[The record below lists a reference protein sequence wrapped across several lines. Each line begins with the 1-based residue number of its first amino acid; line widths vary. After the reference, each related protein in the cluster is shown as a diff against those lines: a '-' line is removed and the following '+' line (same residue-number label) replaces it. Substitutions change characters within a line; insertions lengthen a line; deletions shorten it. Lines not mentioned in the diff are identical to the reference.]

1 MKRLLCGIAVLAAM
15 IAFAGRAEASLVQ
28 FDFSYSG
35 TNVGGGPVSG
45 SGYLFGNYV
54 GGGMYLL
61 TSGDGTSSEAG
72 NLTLEPAGTYINT
85 FPPSVNLTSD
95 NLLTPASNP
104 VLDGNGLVF
113 AGSSLPAT
121 SHYFN
126 IWGNGP
132 NNYSYFNNYDSWPIG
147 SGNLDSFTVSG
158 PVPEPATLTLL
169 GTGLLAGCVIRRRR
183 SHAVK

>member
-1 MKRLLCGIAVLAAM
+1 MKRFLRGIVLLGLALG
-15 IAFAGRAEASLVQ
+15 FAGRADASLVQ

-45 SGYLFGNYV
+45 YGYLFGNYV
-54 GGGMYLL
+54 GGGTYLL
-61 TSGDGTSSEAG
+61 TSGTGISSEAG

-85 FPPSVNLTSD
+85 YPPSVDLISD
-95 NLLTPASNP
+95 NLLTPTSNP

-113 AGSSLPAT
+113 AGSSLPPT
-121 SHYFN
+121 SQYFN

-132 NNYSYFNNYDSWPIG
+132 NSYSYFNNYDSWPIG
-147 SGNLDSFTVSG
+147 SGYLDSFTVSG

-169 GTGLLAGCVIRRRR
+169 GTGFVACLGLGRRRWF
-183 SHAVK
+183 AAK

>member
-1 MKRLLCGIAVLAAM
+1 MLAA
-15 IAFAGRAEASLVQ
+15 ALGSAGRAEASLVQ

-35 TNVGGGPVSG
+35 SNIGGGPVSG

-54 GGGMYLL
+54 GGGTYLL
-61 TSGDGTSSEAG
+61 TLGYGTSLEAG

-85 FPPSVNLTSD
+85 YPPTDNLISD

-104 VLDGNGLVF
+104 VLDGDGIVF
-113 AGSSLPAT
+113 AGSSLPPT
-121 SHYFN
+121 SQYCN

-132 NNYSYFNNYDSWPIG
+132 GNYTYFNNYDSWPIG
-147 SGNLDSFTVSG
+147 NGTLDSFTVTG

-169 GTGLLAGCVIRRRR
+169 GTAIVTFCGIRRRQ

>member
-1 MKRLLCGIAVLAAM
+1 MKRFLLGIVVLGATLG
-15 IAFAGRAEASLVQ
+15 FAGRTEASLVQ

-54 GGGMYLL
+54 GGGTYLL
-61 TSGDGTSSEAG
+61 TGGYGTSSEAG

-85 FPPSVNLTSD
+85 YPPSVNLTSD

-113 AGSSLPAT
+113 AGSSLPPT
-121 SHYFN
+121 SQYFN

-132 NNYSYFNNYDSWPIG
+132 NSYSYFNNYDSWPIG

-183 SHAVK
+183 

>member
-1 MKRLLCGIAVLAAM
+1 MKRFLCAIAVLGATL
-15 IAFAGRAEASLVQ
+15 AFAGRADASLVQ

-35 TNVGGGPVSG
+35 TNISGGPVSG
-45 SGYLFGNYV
+45 SGYLFGTDI
-54 GGGMYLL
+54 GGGTYLL

-85 FPPSVNLTSD
+85 YPPTVNLTSD

-113 AGSSLPAT
+113 AGSSLPPT
-121 SHYFN
+121 SQYFN

-132 NNYSYFNNYDSWPIG
+132 NNYAYFNNYDSWPIG
-147 SGNLDSFTVSG
+147 SGTLDSFTVSG

-183 SHAVK
+183 SYAVK